1 MHFYVLQNFIP
12 LMLAE
17 QKRKQSVITRKDIAE
32 RAGVSISVVSR
43 ALNNSGYV
51 DAEKKRKILQ
61 IAKELDYY
69 PNPVAMS
76 LTSQRTKQILFYCR
90 ELENAFNIEMYEGML
105 EAANKRNYMVV
116 VHGKLDF
123 SSIRNTMVDGLI
135 LPNEGVAELYLQ
147 DIGKNY
153 HLPVV
158 TASYGGFY
166 SFTKSIPMIEC
177 DLWKGTLTALQ
188 YLWDRGH
195 RRIAMISPYNL
206 HDKNSR
212 IIAWTEFMKYELE
225 EDLEQYFFGVDRQ
238 SLPDDDRVLAFP
250 EERGKESI
258 YIQETFFEKGMLA
271 AKLFSEQ
278 NSDATAVLGFND
290 EIALG
295 FCKEIRRLGY
305 EIPGDL
311 SVMGIDGVYSRRYP
325 DLLLTSLELNPRA
338 IGEKCV
344 EVLLNVIDGN
354 KVKYV
359 THMPVKGPE
368 GDSVRNLRP

>member
-61 IAKELDYY
+61 IAKELDYH

-105 EAANKRNYMVV
+105 EAANKRDYMVV

-195 RRIAMISPYNL
+195 HRIAMISPYNL
-206 HDKNSR
+206 QDKNSR
-212 IIAWTEFMKYELE
+212 IIAWTEFMKYELG

-250 EERGKESI
+250 EERGKESL

-290 EIALG
+290 
-295 FCKEIRRLGY
+295 
-305 EIPGDL
+305 
-311 SVMGIDGVYSRRYP
+311 
-325 DLLLTSLELNPRA
+325 
-338 IGEKCV
+338 
-344 EVLLNVIDGN
+344 
-354 KVKYV
+354 
-359 THMPVKGPE
+359 
-368 GDSVRNLRP
+368 